1 MRSKLVRCLVSSKT
15 EILGPGRRGPPWEG
29 HAALLR
35 TYTHWPRRCTL
46 KDKGH
51 EPGVVDGKMGPKT
64 MAALRDFQKTQGME
78 ATGLLDDKTV
88 QALGMDGAKIN
99 SAGS

>member
-1 MRSKLVRCLVSSKT
+1 
-15 EILGPGRRGPPWEG
+15 
-29 HAALLR
+29 
-35 TYTHWPRRCTL
+35 
-46 KDKGH
+46 
-51 EPGVVDGKMGPKT
+51 MGPKT